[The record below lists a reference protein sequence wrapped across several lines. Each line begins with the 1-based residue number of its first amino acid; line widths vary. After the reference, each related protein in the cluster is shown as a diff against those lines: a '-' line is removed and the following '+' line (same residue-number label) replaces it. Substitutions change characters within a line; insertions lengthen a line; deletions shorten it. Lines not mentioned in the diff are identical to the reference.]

1 MSMGKTVEKE
11 DIEKLQSS
19 FVVVCGQYLCEMCGG
34 QKSMLGCLPLIFYLI
49 FETGFKLSG

>member
-1 MSMGKTVEKE
+1 MGKTVEKE